1 MSAGPRGLRF
11 CVATGQTCSCGQGG
25 VMTTRVPVSCGGSP
39 ADFWNPIPIMGARQS
54 PRAAPPPP
62 APPPLPPPPPPPAPR
77 SLSKQGGRHAHIT
90 SAGRFP
96 FAVERRPSA
105 GHRTAGQSPHS
116 RPGMRHGRRRG
127 ADGGA
132 RKRYGTPVRNTGQPS
147 SLTEMA
153 AANGVRCASRK
164 SHMSQRSSHLSGR
177 FGRVN
182 DRSSGHGVIAG
193 WALS

>member
-1 MSAGPRGLRF
+1 MSLSAVG
-11 CVATGQTCSCGQGG
+11 VALPTSGTPSPSWA
-25 VMTTRVPVSCGGSP
+25 PVSHPVPPHPRPRPRPCP
-39 ADFWNPIPIMGARQS
+39 RPRPRPRRVAYPN
-54 PRAAPPPP
+54 RAADTHTSHRPVVF
-62 APPPLPPPPPPPAPR
+62 R
-77 SLSKQGGRHAHIT
+77 SLSSGG
-90 SAGRFP
+90 
-96 FAVERRPSA
+96 PSA

-132 RKRYGTPVRNTGQPS
+132 RNRYGTPVRNTGQPS